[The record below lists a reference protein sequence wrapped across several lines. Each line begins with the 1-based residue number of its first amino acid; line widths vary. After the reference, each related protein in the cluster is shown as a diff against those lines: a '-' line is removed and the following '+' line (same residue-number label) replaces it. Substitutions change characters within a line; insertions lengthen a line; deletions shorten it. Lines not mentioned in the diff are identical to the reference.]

1 MYTDNNKAQG
11 KLQYP
16 CRPSSAFLVLVHDTV
31 LINEEHI
38 YTFASKA
45 LGINQTSWSSLHHPR
60 VWSEVWFVRIDTR
73 MRMQLWCHWGCG
85 PPCTADP
92 QVDAKTPSICFCCKT
107 AQPNL
112 FFLLYMV
119 TSTPQ
124 NTTFSKLFYR
134 KLSRFCNNLREGQ
147 NIILYVR
154 VIIILYSWSPTIWS
168 TQDVFM
174 MWSQLWM
181 ENCNR

>member
-1 MYTDNNKAQG
+1 MYTDNNKAKVQH
-11 KLQYP
+11 P
-16 CRPSSAFLVLVHDTV
+16 CRPSSASLVLVPDTV
-31 LINEEHI
+31 LIHEEHI

-45 LGINQTSWSSLHHPR
+45 LDMSQTSWSSPHHPR

-73 MRMQLWCHWGCG
+73 MRMQLWCHWGCR
-85 PPCTADP
+85 PPCAADP
-92 QVDAKTPSICFCCKT
+92 QVDAKTPSIFFCCRT

-134 KLSRFCNNLREGQ
+134 KVSRFCNNLQEVGQ
-147 NIILYVR
+147 IVILYVR
-154 VIIILYSWSPTIWS
+154 VIIILFSWSPTIWS

-174 MWSQLWM
+174 MWSHLRM